1 MTIAESCFMIQD
13 TDIPL
18 FDMPDYDDTL
28 RRLSDLLM
36 AHRICRKRTCRRN
49 ESCQGG
55 YGPPCYL
62 QQRHLFADAVR
73 CELDEYR
80 AHWSK
85 QREAAK
91 AALRR

>member
-36 AHRICRKRTCRRN
+36 AHRICRQRTCRRN

-80 AHWSK
+80 GYWHK

>member
-1 MTIAESCFMIQD
+1 MID
-13 TDIPL
+13 DDDLPL
-18 FDMPDYDDTL
+18 FDMPDFDDTL
-28 RRLSDLLM
+28 RRLSDLLR
-36 AHRICRKRTCRRN
+36 AHKICRNRTCRRN